1 MRDKV
6 EARGKNRKEAL
17 DLIGEGVRT
26 TMIASLVMG
35 GLIGLVVQFTIGWW
49 LMKNK
54 NHNSKAPHRAI
65 KNEEDSMMRAKAFI
79 IFIPVLI
86 TFLL

>member
-6 EARGKNRKEAL
+6 EAREKNRKEAL

-35 GLIGLVVQFTIGWW
+35 GLIGLVVQFTIGW
-49 LMKNK
+49 
-54 NHNSKAPHRAI
+54 
-65 KNEEDSMMRAKAFI
+65 
-79 IFIPVLI
+79 
-86 TFLL
+86 